1 LREQAKH
8 PGPSAAENGQQRAAE
23 FAFATSLFATSRS
36 LAAAKKPTGRG
47 WGGRAGGRGARTPH
61 GQTEAAKRADGRS
74 QGQTGACQK
83 GSEPGMGADRSGQR
97 EEAPGTRADG
107 KRGKNKKEGRV
118 LGTQKW
124 AKGTGPD
131 TRADRNRQR
140 ALEEASNYLLILTHP
155 TFFHCPFWYQ
165 KDSPSPFPPQHL
177 QYKVT
182 Q

>member
-1 LREQAKH
+1 MREQAKH

-107 KRGKNKKEGRV
+107 KRGKNKKRAECWAHRNG
-118 LGTQKW
+118 QK
-124 AKGTGPD
+124 ARDQTHGQIETGKGHW
-131 TRADRNRQR
+131 RK
-140 ALEEASNYLLILTHP
+140 L
-155 TFFHCPFWYQ
+155 
-165 KDSPSPFPPQHL
+165 
-177 QYKVT
+177 VT
-182 Q
+182 TY